1 MDVRTASSRYWKG
14 CYFITSFKSQRK
26 HGGLLV
32 VIQDVVIQDNFIS
45 KVVID
50 STSVPI
56 SMKLHYP
63 YFRKD
68 PPLFRQV
75 SSYYSRFLSIFCVYS
90 VICHHGLVSN

>member
-50 STSVPI
+50 STSVPN
-56 SMKLHYP
+56 LNETP
-63 YFRKD
+63 L
-68 PPLFRQV
+68 PLFQKGSTTFSPSV
-75 SSYYSRFLSIFCVYS
+75 FLI
-90 VICHHGLVSN
+90 